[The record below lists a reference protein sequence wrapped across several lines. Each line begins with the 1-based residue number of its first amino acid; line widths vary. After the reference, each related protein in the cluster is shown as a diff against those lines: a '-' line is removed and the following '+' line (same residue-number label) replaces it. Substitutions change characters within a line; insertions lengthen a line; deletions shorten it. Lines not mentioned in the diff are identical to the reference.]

1 MRKGILIAA
10 LLVAA
15 TILPPVAQTSPAG
28 TRQSL
33 HTKKDYSSLNVV
45 LYMTAW

>member
-1 MRKGILIAA
+1 MRHGILTAA
-10 LLVAA
+10 LLVA
-15 TILPPVAQTSPAG
+15 TMILPPVVQTSLAA
-28 TRQSL
+28 TKQSL